1 MAPSKHGPSASGRR
15 RFLRLNAAAPARP
28 LVHSFSSGVQDF
40 SVPMRLPLCNR
51 KLDLDP
57 VDVVKEN
64 FSTSDSTARE
74 PAPERVIAE
83 SSCPKESWFH
93 SVLALAHYCQAEL
106 QFQKDSVM
114 LPSLIKGNVSLAEA
128 LSGLTIK
135 LKSPGMF
142 GNSTLPS
149 VICTKEG
156 GRAI

>member
-1 MAPSKHGPSASGRR
+1 MAPSKHGPSASGRH
-15 RFLRLNAAAPARP
+15 RFLRLNVTGPSPDAFPFLGCSR
-28 LVHSFSSGVQDF
+28 
-40 SVPMRLPLCNR
+40 RLQLRNR

-64 FSTSDSTARE
+64 FSTSDGTARE
-74 PAPERVIAE
+74 PALERVIAE
-83 SSCPKESWFH
+83 SSCPRESRFH

-106 QFQKDSVM
+106 QLQKDSVT

-128 LSGLTIK
+128 LSGLTVK

-142 GNSTLPS
+142 GNSTLWS

-156 GRAI
+156 GSAAI